1 MNIKAIISMFLPQI
15 LAAITPLFNNIHTI
29 LLLAGGGLIAFG
41 LFLLSP
47 IVGYIGAGVMLI
59 ALALLISRERG

>member
-1 MNIKAIISMFLPQI
+1 MNLKAIINMFLPHI
-15 LAAITPLFNNIHTI
+15 LAAMTPLFNNIHTI

-59 ALALLISRERG
+59 LLAFMISRERG

>member
-1 MNIKAIISMFLPQI
+1 MNLKAIVNMFLPQI

-29 LLLAGGGLIAFG
+29 LLIAGMGLIAFG
-41 LFLLSP
+41 LFLVSP

-59 ALALLISRERG
+59 LLAFMISRERG